1 METINYQAK
10 VNELL
15 GHLSGY
21 GYCAKHLR
29 SFKRVCRRIV
39 DYLSVYGTFDGYI
52 QGYSERFGVK
62 LFPARLSII
71 RLIQSWIE
79 EGRLLSRIHPL
90 RNKETC
96 YERLSDSLL
105 CLVDSYVACCGG
117 G

>member
-21 GYCAKHLR
+21 GYCTKHLQ
-29 SFKRVCRRIV
+29 SFKRECGRIV

-79 EGRLLSRIHPL
+79 EGRLL
-90 RNKETC
+90 
-96 YERLSDSLL
+96 
-105 CLVDSYVACCGG
+105 
-117 G
+117 